1 MEYTLHTSNLSI
13 KVTKIGIELSSIK
26 SKVTGKEYIWQA
38 DPIIWGSQAPVLF
51 PIIGALI
58 NGETYYKGNKYNIPK
73 HGLVRNSSKVKLIE
87 QTDDSLKF
95 SLKWDEDSLNIYPF
109 KFEFEVSY
117 SIIGKTV
124 QVTHFITNHGEE
136 PMLYSV
142 GGHPAFNC
150 PIQNDEM
157 YEDYYLEFEK
167 EETDSVWLLDSNALT
182 TGETRLMLEKT
193 QILPLH
199 KNIFDN
205 DALIFKNL
213 KSRKVKLKS
222 VRSGEILSMSF
233 EDFNYLGIWAKPG
246 APFVCIEPWLGITD
260 HSNSDQNFETKEGII
275 ELGFGQ
281 SERKTYSITILD

>member
-38 DPIIWGSQAPVLF
+38 DPIIWGSHAPVLF
-51 PIIGALI
+51 PIIGALS
-58 NGETYYKGNKYNIPK
+58 NGETFYKGKKYNIPK
-73 HGLVRNSSKVKLIE
+73 HGLIRNSSKVKLIE

-150 PIQNDEM
+150 PIREGEA
-157 YEDYYLEFEK
+157 YEDYFLEFEH
-167 EETDSVWLLDSNALT
+167 EETDSAWLLDSNGLT
-182 TGETRLMLEKT
+182 TGETKLMLEKT

-213 KSRKVKLKS
+213 KSRTVKLKS
-222 VRSGEILSMSF
+222 VTSGEILSMSF

-260 HSNSDQNFETKEGII
+260 SSNSDQNFVTKKS
-275 ELGFGQ
+275 LVKLKPNH
-281 SERKTYSITILD
+281 SDLKSYSITIA